1 MHRAEHRVT
10 ALVVAMAVAAA
21 LVVLTARTASGAEVL
36 AYGSDGWRYC
46 SVTPGD
52 PLIATFYLPECND
65 ASWTKGE
72 AGFGSAGRCLL
83 QSARHTEWSGRQDLL
98 ARRCFTVPAGQ
109 DEVVVRVAVGD
120 EATLYVN
127 GAPLAHIVHD
137 GCPFPDDYSFVVP
150 PELLVRDGLNLLAVR
165 AQSHHA
171 SAFFDLRIV
180 SGPEPAFIEG
190 EPLIGFSPSPSS
202 VVHVTQ

>member
-1 MHRAEHRVT
+1 MHRAEHRWI
-10 ALVVAMAVAAA
+10 AAAIAMAVAAA

-46 SVTPGD
+46 AVTPGD
-52 PLIATFYLPECND
+52 PLVSTFYLPECND
-65 ASWTKGE
+65 ASWNVGE

-83 QSARHTEWSGRQDLL
+83 QVARHTEWSGRQDLL
-98 ARRCFTVPAGQ
+98 ARRFFAVPPEK
-109 DEVVVRVAVGD
+109 DEIVVRVAIGD

-127 GAPLAHIVHD
+127 GAPLAHLVHE

-150 PELLVRDGLNLLAVR
+150 PELLNREGLNLLAVH
-165 AQSHHA
+165 AESHRG

-180 SGPEPAFIEG
+180 AGPEPAFVEG
-190 EPLIGFSPSPSS
+190 QPLIGFSPVPAAAR
-202 VVHVTQ
+202 HVAQ